1 MVDTNQE
8 PLQDEATANKKKES
22 PAKAAAKGK
31 SEDKGNVKKLPVRKD
46 NNPVKGQGPAKSTNA
61 PKGETITKLQKFLKG
76 SWAELKKVHW
86 PNRRQ
91 IITFTS
97 VVLFAVLLVAVMIFA
112 VDSVLSKVLDF
123 IIPK

>member
-22 PAKAAAKGK
+22 PVKSAAKGK
-31 SEDKGNVKKLPVRKD
+31 SEDKGVVKKLPVRKD
-46 NNPVKGQGPAKSTNA
+46 NTSAKGQGSAKTPSA
-61 PKGETITKLQKFLKG
+61 PTGETVAKLKRFLKG
-76 SWAELKKVHW
+76 SLAELKKVHW

-112 VDSVLSKVLDF
+112 VDSVLSKLLEF

>member
-8 PLQDEATANKKKES
+8 PLQDEAAAKKKQS
-22 PAKAAAKGK
+22 SAKAAAKGK
-31 SEDKGNVKKLPVRKD
+31 SEDKGVVKKLPVRKD
-46 NNPVKGQGPAKSTNA
+46 NAAVKGQGPAKTGA
-61 PKGETITKLQKFLKG
+61 PAGETLTKLKRFLKG
-76 SWAELKKVHW
+76 ALAELKKVHW

-97 VVLFAVLLVAVMIFA
+97 VVLFAVVLVAIMIFA
-112 VDSVLSKVLDF
+112 VDSILSKVLEF